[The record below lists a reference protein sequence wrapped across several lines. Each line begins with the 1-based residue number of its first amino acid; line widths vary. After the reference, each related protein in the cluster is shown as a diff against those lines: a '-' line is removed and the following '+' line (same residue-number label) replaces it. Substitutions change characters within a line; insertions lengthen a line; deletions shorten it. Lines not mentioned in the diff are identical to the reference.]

1 MPDLNK
7 AYRLEHKLVEKVWG
21 STQLEPWFPNSDKKI
36 GEAWF
41 VEPHSSLLIKFLFTT
56 EHLSVQ
62 VHPNDEQARIMENGS
77 RGKTEMW
84 HILRAEPGA
93 QLAMGLVHD
102 LEPEELRTASLD
114 GSIMD
119 LLRWIP
125 AIPGET
131 WFIPAGT
138 IHAIGAGITLAEVQ
152 QNSDVTYRL
161 FDYSRPREL
170 HLDSG
175 VAVSNVNARPDPAGD
190 FVKSNYFLTDV
201 IHSIKDLEL
210 DGGLAVIIRGEG
222 MIDGEPFRPGEVWQ
236 LSKSVMT
243 GTRCDILWVRET
255 NDDTNNHQSGR

>member
-1 MPDLNK
+1 MSPDLDK

-21 STQLEPWFPNSDKKI
+21 STQLQPWFPNSDKKI

-62 VHPNDEQARIMENGS
+62 VHPNDEQARTMENGS

-93 QLAMGLVHD
+93 QLAMGMHR
-102 LEPEELRTASLD
+102 PINNEELRAASLN
-114 GSIMD
+114 GSIMEK
-119 LLRWIP
+119 LRWVP

-131 WFIPAGT
+131 WYIPAGT

-161 FDYSRPREL
+161 FDYGRARDL
-170 HLDSG
+170 HLEQSI
-175 VAVSNVNARPDPAGD
+175 AVCRTDVQPQPAGPAVHSD
-190 FVKSNYFLTDV
+190 YFNTQIMHVD
-201 IHSIKDLEL
+201 DLANFS
-210 DGGLAVIIRGEG
+210 GGLAIVVQGSG
-222 MIDGEPFRPGEVWQ
+222 TIDGCAARAGEVWQ
-236 LSKSVMT
+236 LSSNSVMT
-243 GTRCDILWVRET
+243 AAECDILWVKEA
-255 NDDTNNHQSGR
+255 S